1 MQDREGDSRSASA
14 VAGDQAAPSPKRQRL
29 GRDQRR
35 GQLVE
40 AAVRLIGALGIQ
52 GTTVSKISAAVGLS
66 EMAAYRH
73 FNSKDEILVEASSY
87 VYERIFSWLDSSKDP
102 CMLRRFGDLGLSH
115 FDMLS
120 SDLDMFTGPYMQ
132 FLTMTRGEG
141 PLHQRMADNNRL
153 LQDKISGMAAAG
165 IADGSLRADVDALL
179 FAHEFIGWF
188 LAEDV
193 HCLADLL
200 NGTFS
205 RSSHLRTLD
214 LILRDAAA
222 PGYYSATP

>member
-1 MQDREGDSRSASA
+1 MQDPAEDGRSAPTA
-14 VAGDQAAPSPKRQRL
+14 TAEPVAPKRQRL
-29 GRDQRR
+29 GREQRR

-40 AAVRLIGALGIQ
+40 AAVELIGLLGIP

-73 FNSKDEILVEASSY
+73 FGSKDEILLEASSL
-87 VYERIFSWLDSSKDP
+87 VYERLFSWLDSSTSSSTIG
-102 CMLRRFGDLGLSH
+102 RFSELGQSH
-115 FDMLS
+115 FDTLA
-120 SDLDMFTGPYMQ
+120 SDLEMFTSPYLQ
-132 FLTMTRGEG
+132 FLTMTRGDG
-141 PLHQRMADNNRL
+141 PLHRRMAENNL
-153 LQDKISGMAAAG
+153 LLPEKITRMAAAG
-165 IADGSLRADVDALL
+165 VADGSMRADVDPFL

-193 HCLADLL
+193 HCLADLRD
-200 NGTFS
+200 GTFS

-222 PGYYSATP
+222 PGYYPVTP